1 MKALVEQQVSFA
13 RGMQDTSAPSEFRSD
28 EVELLLNGRVSFL
41 GNSID
46 RRGGSAKSHTSALN
60 SGAQGYGAKEFST
73 AAGAQQLCVFVGD
86 KFYYSTNEGVSWTQA
101 ATGLSTAYW
110 DMVQMRVGSANY
122 LVCVNGS
129 TNAYYWDGA
138 TWGTLSNAPSG
149 AKYAAVFNDR
159 LYLGGHSG
167 VTIAACAVGN
177 PNVWANPSGFSVEFT
192 THDGEQEITGLYQI
206 GPILMAFKRES
217 TGYLEGFGF
226 QTLEVEAGGRGLSRS
241 VGLLG
246 FRSVAAAGEQGV
258 CWLAERGFVYYA
270 VGGQIQ
276 LISRPIQ
283 SFLDTISWT
292 NIKDGSGIPTSLY
305 WPQKNEYWC
314 ALPSASGQNDY
325 VFRWRPPTASSRPC
339 IMLDKHGVD
348 GESSVFVGSDGNLQ
362 IQGDLSR
369 DQVRVASGNMIIAST
384 GMYTEVTS
392 GNLTLAQ
399 AAHDHAA
406 LFSADRDTEEEISAP
421 WSLGYDGFI
430 RKLDVGNTDNATDP
444 LRDDGNAVSMRVKT
458 RPMLF
463 KDQLRKKRLR
473 TFRVASSQDA
483 ESTLIVVPKYDGSSG
498 TAKTLTMPV
507 TQSGKASSVKS
518 RTSVKGYA
526 LQLDISTSEKV
537 SVGAVEVIA
546 EALRQGY

>member
-1 MKALVEQQVSFA
+1 
-13 RGMQDTSAPSEFRSD
+13 
-28 EVELLLNGRVSFL
+28 
-41 GNSID
+41 
-46 RRGGSAKSHTSALN
+46 
-60 SGAQGYGAKEFST
+60 
-73 AAGAQQLCVFVGD
+73 
-86 KFYYSTNEGVSWTQA
+86 
-101 ATGLSTAYW
+101 
-110 DMVQMRVGSANY
+110 
-122 LVCVNGS
+122 
-129 TNAYYWDGA
+129 
-138 TWGTLSNAPSG
+138 
-149 AKYAAVFNDR
+149 
-159 LYLGGHSG
+159 
-167 VTIAACAVGN
+167 
-177 PNVWANPSGFSVEFT
+177 
-192 THDGEQEITGLYQI
+192 
-206 GPILMAFKRES
+206 
-217 TGYLEGFGF
+217 
-226 QTLEVEAGGRGLSRS
+226 
-241 VGLLG
+241 
-246 FRSVAAAGEQGV
+246 
-258 CWLAERGFVYYA
+258 
-270 VGGQIQ
+270 
-276 LISRPIQ
+276 
-283 SFLDTISWT
+283 
-292 NIKDGSGIPTSLY
+292 
-305 WPQKNEYWC
+305 
-314 ALPSASGQNDY
+314 
-325 VFRWRPPTASSRPC
+325 
-339 IMLDKHGVD
+339 MLDKHGVD

-444 LRDDGNAVSMRVKT
+444 LRDDGNAVSMRIKT

-483 ESTLIVVPKYDGSSG
+483 ESTLVVVPKYDGSSG